1 MGLAN
6 LFYTLNDGLDPDN
19 SSFNEKSKKESFSV
33 EMLSDLSAELLSQ
46 LKESGL
52 LSIKDI
58 VTEGPFELSIKSGIN
73 MDDSNFIYNQAI
85 SYLEDIGIMEK
96 RFTPATTIYD
106 KRKKIGRISTGS
118 QNFDNLL
125 GGGIETGAITEV
137 YGEFG
142 SGKTQLCHTASVT
155 VQLNRKQGGLDG
167 GALYID
173 TENTFRPER
182 IETISRARSQ
192 NPSQILDNIIVAK
205 AYSSSHQEL
214 ILSES
219 RRIIESQNIKL
230 LIIDSA
236 IALYRS
242 EFLGLSALSFRQ
254 QRLNK
259 LVHSIMRI
267 AQTHQ
272 IAVLLANQVQSSP
285 ETGFGSISFKAAG
298 GNIFAHSSTYR
309 IFLRKSNRNRI
320 ARMVDSPNHP
330 ESEIVFSIDESGITD
345 PKKV

>member
-1 MGLAN
+1 M
-6 LFYTLNDGLDPDN
+6 DPDN
-19 SSFNEKSKKESFSV
+19 SSFNQKSRKESLSI
-33 EMLSDLSAELLSQ
+33 ELLSDLPAELLSQ
-46 LKESGL
+46 LKEAGL

-58 VTEGPFELSIKSGIN
+58 VIEGPSELSTKSRIS

-85 SYLEDIGIMEK
+85 AYLEDVGIMER

-118 QNFDNLL
+118 QNFDKLL

-142 SGKTQLCHTASVT
+142 SGKTQLCHTASVI
-155 VQLNRKQGGLDG
+155 VQLSPSQGGLDG

-182 IETISRARSQ
+182 IETISRARHQ
-192 NPSQILDNIIVAK
+192 IPKQILDNIIVAR

-219 RRIIESQNIKL
+219 SRIIESQNIKL
-230 LIIDSA
+230 LIFDSA
-236 IALYRS
+236 ISLYRS
-242 EFLGLSALSFRQ
+242 EFLGLSALSIRQ

-267 AQTHQ
+267 AETHQ

-285 ETGFGSISFKAAG
+285 DTSFGTVSFKAAG

-330 ESEIVFSIDESGITD
+330 ESEILFSIDESGITD

>member
-1 MGLAN
+1 MAN

-118 QNFDNLL
+118 QNFDKLL

-142 SGKTQLCHTASVT
+142 SGF
-155 VQLNRKQGGLDG
+155 D
-167 GALYID
+167 
-173 TENTFRPER
+173 F
-182 IETISRARSQ
+182 
-192 NPSQILDNIIVAK
+192 
-205 AYSSSHQEL
+205 
-214 ILSES
+214 
-219 RRIIESQNIKL
+219 
-230 LIIDSA
+230 
-236 IALYRS
+236 
-242 EFLGLSALSFRQ
+242 
-254 QRLNK
+254 
-259 LVHSIMRI
+259 
-267 AQTHQ
+267 
-272 IAVLLANQVQSSP
+272 
-285 ETGFGSISFKAAG
+285 
-298 GNIFAHSSTYR
+298 
-309 IFLRKSNRNRI
+309 
-320 ARMVDSPNHP
+320 
-330 ESEIVFSIDESGITD
+330 
-345 PKKV
+345 

>member
-1 MGLAN
+1 MNHGS
-6 LFYTLNDGLDPDN
+6 DPDN
-19 SSFNEKSKKESFSV
+19 SSFDQKSKKESLSV
-33 EMLSDLSAELLSQ
+33 DLLSDLPTELLSQ
-46 LKESGL
+46 LKDVGL

-58 VTEGPFELSIKSGIN
+58 VIDGPFELSAKSGIS
-73 MDDSNFIYNQAI
+73 MDDCNFIYNQAI
-85 SYLEDIGIMEK
+85 TYLEDIGIMEK

-118 QNFDNLL
+118 KNFDKLL
-125 GGGIETGAITEV
+125 GGGLETGAITEV

-142 SGKTQLCHTASVT
+142 SGKTQLCHTASVI
-155 VQLNRKQGGLDG
+155 VQMSRKQGGLGG

-182 IETISRARSQ
+182 IETISRARGQ
-192 NPSQILDNIIVAK
+192 NPNQTLENIIVAR

-219 RRIIESQNIKL
+219 SRIIESQNIKL
-230 LIIDSA
+230 LVFDSA
-236 IALYRS
+236 ISLYRS
-242 EFLGLSALSFRQ
+242 EYIGLSALSLRQ

-285 ETGFGSISFKAAG
+285 DTGFGSISFKAAG

-330 ESEIVFSIDESGITD
+330 ESEIVFSIDESGVTD
-345 PKKV
+345 PQKI